1 MLKGFLQIFS
11 NIDNKLIRETN
22 QMETIPIVLGNFL
35 PGKEEESSRVLAF
48 SLCAVT

>member
-11 NIDNKLIRETN
+11 NIDNKLIRKTN

-35 PGKEEESSRVLAF
+35 PGKEESSRVLAF
-48 SLCAVT
+48 SLCAET